1 MRVNKGPEEAQPEWP
16 AAASATGAV
25 PAAEDDGGGD
35 TGDDA
40 QTFPE
45 TGTGRALR
53 VEDPWEEPGHDGS
66 DPGELTV
73 RLDRVEGSPDDTGT
87 SRDPDGREGGG
98 GSEGPVFVDASGR
111 RSRRFRRF
119 GMAVGL
125 ACAVYAVVIVVTLLS
140 GNSDAPWLPVPGQA
154 DDRPAS
160 KVETSPVPSD
170 PARPPGAADGVAVPG
185 VPGASAVPNVP
196 GISASASG
204 SGKPSAGPGAT
215 APQSSAGARPGA
227 SASPGPSGT
236 ASGGP
241 KPPGTGGSTGP
252 VVGPTPPP
260 ASTSPDPSPSGTGGA
275 SSPDPS
281 PSSGGGGSG
290 STSGSGPGSGTVAE
304 GPGTPVPVTS
314 EPAPGTSGGPGPT
327 TAPGPTSAPGPAG
340 TSGAS
345 GGASAPASTGN
356 LA

>member
-35 TGDDA
+35 AGEDA

-87 SRDPDGREGGG
+87 SRDPDGREDG

-154 DDRPAS
+154 DDRPAG
-160 KVETSPVPSD
+160 KVDTSPVPSE
-170 PARPPGAADGVAVPG
+170 PVRPPGTGGGVAVPG
-185 VPGASAVPNVP
+185 VPGVSGVPNVP

-215 APQSSAGARPGA
+215 APQSSAGPLRPGA

-241 KPPGTGGSTGP
+241 KPPGAGGSTGP
-252 VVGPTPPP
+252 VVGPTPPS
-260 ASTSPDPSPSGTGGA
+260 ASTSPDPTPSGSGGA
-275 SSPDPS
+275 SSSDPS
-281 PSSGGGGSG
+281 PSSGGGGGG

-304 GPGTPVPVTS
+304 GPGSPVPVTS

-345 GGASAPASTGN
+345 GDASAPASTGN